1 MPRRM
6 PASAEDVT
14 IASQLTE
21 RNRAEAERYLR
32 ELQSRLA
39 GQALRVS
46 VRSVVSSRRAP
57 AIRALAEEADVDLIV
72 ACAHGRT
79 ADASERYGSV
89 SARLLAESSR
99 PILVLQ
105 DLGLAARGP
114 TRAEEAAR
122 SRPDHLS
129 PVTPG
134 RSS

>member
-1 MPRRM
+1 MP
-6 PASAEDVT
+6 PSAEDIA
-14 IASQLTE
+14 IASRLTE
-21 RNRAEAERYLR
+21 RNRVEGDRYLR

-39 GQALRVS
+39 APALRVS
-46 VRSVVSSRRAP
+46 VRSVVSSRREP
-57 AIRALAEEADVDLIV
+57 AIRALAEQADVDLIV

-105 DLGLAARGP
+105 DFGVAAREP

-122 SRPDHLS
+122 SRPGH
-129 PVTPG
+129 
-134 RSS
+134 